1 LVFSSSFL
9 ISVYVPFTFAMFYVL
24 FYIIII
30 AVIIIIIIIA
40 TPFITTKQMTTYA
53 ANYGLQAY

>member
-1 LVFSSSFL
+1 MVFSSSFL

-30 AVIIIIIIIA
+30 AVIIIIIIA